1 MARKR
6 QRRWRSLAKGK
17 SRSLWQ
23 RQNLIALGV
32 LGLSLLV
39 YIWVSRQADTNPL
52 TPEGLR
58 QLIDGTSIWG
68 ILAYIAIIALA
79 VVISPIPGAPLTVAA
94 GAVWGALPAAI
105 YSVAGGFLGGLIA
118 YFVGRSLG
126 RSAVKALTGKA
137 VYFSKDRGEW
147 LLGGVIFVTRLLPVL
162 SFDLVSYGAG
172 LTNLSLPIYASS
184 TFFGML
190 PSTLL
195 LTYVGQSFTIGLPL
209 GIILSV
215 VFVILLILLP
225 WGIRR
230 YNWFGLQDIIHIV
243 D

>member
-1 MARKR
+1 MSRKR
-6 QRRWRSLAKGK
+6 PRRSQ
-17 SRSLWQ
+17 WQ

-32 LGLSLLV
+32 LGLSLFV
-39 YIWVSRQADTNPL
+39 YVWVSRQADTNPL
-52 TPEGLR
+52 TPEGLK
-58 QLIDGTSIWG
+58 QLIDGAGIWG
-68 ILAYIAIIALA
+68 ILTYMAIIALA

-94 GAVWGALPAAI
+94 GAVWGAIPAAI
-105 YSVAGGFLGGLIA
+105 YSVIGGFVGGLIA
-118 YFVGRSLG
+118 YFIGRSLG

-137 VYFSKDRGEW
+137 IYFSKDRGEW

-162 SFDLVSYGAG
+162 SFDLISYGAG
-172 LTNLSLPIYASS
+172 LTNLSVPIYASS
-184 TFFGML
+184 TLLGMI

-209 GIILSV
+209 GISLSV
-215 VFVILLILLP
+215 VFLILLVLLP